1 MLQRKQAE
9 PPRTDGPDPKCPV
22 VHKSKPPQHRRRRA
36 RVCAQ
41 LPTSPRRKRRADPHQ
56 TPALA
61 QKTEAVLVV
70 AEIQEEDRS
79 RNSLH
84 FVNAEQTY
92 LVRRSDLAE
101 RRYRLHELT
110 WLWRNAELPRDAEF
124 KDANGT
130 WKPVRKLVEP
140 LLDKAREEEARKSS
154 PTPVR
159 HSRAWWWVAAAGAVL
174 VVAIT
179 MWPEWR
185 HRYSSWRSVKA
196 EERQRLE
203 RERSARTDDVIRSN
217 DIIPGMVPEQ
227 VRRTIGPPRAVNATG
242 DGSVQR
248 WIYRKQ
254 VVVFENGKVIGVEV
268 PE

>member
-1 MLQRKQAE
+1 M
-9 PPRTDGPDPKCPV
+9 
-22 VHKSKPPQHRRRRA
+22 
-36 RVCAQ
+36 
-41 LPTSPRRKRRADPHQ
+41 
-56 TPALA
+56 
-61 QKTEAVLVV
+61 V
-70 AEIQEEDRS
+70 AEVEGEDRG
-79 RNSLH
+79 RNPLH

-92 LVRRSDLAE
+92 LVRRSDSAE

-124 KDANGT
+124 KDTSGT
-130 WKPVRKLVEP
+130 WKPVRELVEP
-140 LLDKAREEEARKSS
+140 LLEKARAEETRKSS
-154 PTPVR
+154 PTSAR
-159 HSRAWWWVAAAGAVL
+159 HSRAWWWMAAAGAVL
-174 VVAIT
+174 VVTIT
-179 MWPEWR
+179 MWPDGQR
-185 HRYSSWRSVKA
+185 RYSAWQSAKV
-196 EERQRLE
+196 EQRQKLA